1 MNKPTAAPGEDR
13 MTEEETCDRDTHDA
27 MVTAAAPE
35 CIELAVRHLGSMTAV
50 SAPAQNRTAALIG
63 YGWWVRVVR
72 SADAV
77 AVLSRFGFGHEA
89 GGLVR
94 TVLHHAA
101 ALCWLVNEPEQALQA
116 LWYEGALRRH
126 KIAKGARDR
135 GWDLGKTEDFPKPDQ
150 KPPGVVYLNEV
161 EKLCDHV
168 GLRNFYIPYR
178 EESGYFHPSLA
189 SAIAYVDGDEVD
201 GSLALRNAPPT
212 PDVDLAATAACVGL
226 ATSALWKVT
235 EDDGLEGLVE
245 ELAHRLQLDLSVPA
259 VAGAEDEAEPQGSD

>member
-1 MNKPTAAPGEDR
+1 MAED
-13 MTEEETCDRDTHDA
+13 ETCDRDTHEA

-35 CIELAVRHLGSMTAV
+35 CIELAVRHLESMKALST
-50 SAPAQNRTAALIG
+50 PAQNRRAALVG

-72 SADAV
+72 SAGAV
-77 AVLSRFGFGHEA
+77 AVLPRFGFAHEA

-116 LWYEGALRRH
+116 LGYEDALRRH

-135 GWDLGKTEDFPKPDQ
+135 GWDLGTTEDFPKPDQ

-168 GLRNFYIPYR
+168 RLRNFYIPYR
-178 EESGYFHPSLA
+178 AESGYFHPSLT
-189 SAIAYVDGDEVD
+189 SAFAYVDEVD
-201 GSLALRNAPPT
+201 GALVLSNT
-212 PDVDLAATAACVGL
+212 PRTSDVDLGATAACVGL

-235 EDDGLEGLVE
+235 EDDALEGLVE
-245 ELAHRLQLDLSVPA
+245 ELAHRLQLDLSVPV
-259 VAGAEDEAEPQGSD
+259 VAGAEDEAELEQ